1 MKMRKCIGFFLVMWC
16 CAGGL
21 AAQQKPDFIVSDIV
35 VKPDQFIH
43 IKLQNRSP
51 VNVQVPGTI
60 KEKVFLS
67 IYNNNIKRAE
77 YKLKYMDQKLFKPKG
92 TILFRTN
99 FRMQKGLRIKVEVNP
114 LKIIPESNFLNNTL
128 SKQLDNTNR

>member
-1 MKMRKCIGFFLVMWC
+1 MKKCIGFFLVMWC
-16 CAGGL
+16 CVGGL

-43 IKLQNRSP
+43 IKLQNRSQ
-51 VNVQVPGTI
+51 VNAQVPETI
-60 KEKVFLS
+60 KEKIFLT
-67 IYNNNIKRAE
+67 IYINTIKRAE
-77 YKLKYMDQKLFKPKG
+77 YKLKYMDQKLFKPKS

-99 FRMQKGLRIKVEVNP
+99 FRKQKGLRIKVEVNP

-128 SKQLDNTNR
+128 TKQVNNTNQ

>member
-1 MKMRKCIGFFLVMWC
+1 MKKCIRIFLVMWC
-16 CAGGL
+16 CIGGL

-43 IKLQNRSP
+43 IKLQNQSP
-51 VNVQVPGTI
+51 VNVQVPITI
-60 KEKVFLS
+60 KEKIFLA
-67 IYNNNIKRAE
+67 IYIDNIKRAE
-77 YKLKYMDQKLFKPKG
+77 YKLKYMDQKLFKPKS

-99 FRMQKGLRIKVEVNP
+99 FRIQKGLRIKVIVNP

-128 SKQLDNTNR
+128 SKQLNNTIH